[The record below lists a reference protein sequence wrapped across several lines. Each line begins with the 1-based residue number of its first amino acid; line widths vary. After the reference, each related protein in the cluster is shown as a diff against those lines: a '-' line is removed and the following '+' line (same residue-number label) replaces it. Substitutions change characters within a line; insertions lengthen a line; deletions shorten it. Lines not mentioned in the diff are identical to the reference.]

1 MIDLLQVLKQRLIYT
16 TCLGWVFITLIFF
29 FFWYTILRLFFHCSL
44 LRLGGGTLGNCIQ
57 LIPNITIY
65 YHNQSVTLSE
75 LNDFQVVCT

>member
-16 TCLGWVFITLIFF
+16 MFGLGLYNFD
-29 FFWYTILRLFFHCSL
+29 ILYFGIPSCDCFFHCSL

-65 YHNQSVTLSE
+65 YRNQSVTLSE
-75 LNDFQVVCT
+75 F